1 MGAKRNVSKKS
12 QLNTLEMLFK
22 ISVKLDVK
30 KTQTHIMIKYWEKNH

>member
-30 KTQTHIMIKYWEKNH
+30 KKTHIMIKYWEKNH